1 MKKLLAS
8 LIAKLKNET
17 YVFVLAVMIL
27 IATLVAFNSC
37 THFSMRIGE
46 LKDAEVVLDN
56 GQKKE

>member
-1 MKKLLAS
+1 MKKLLAG
-8 LIAKLKNET
+8 LISKLKNET

-37 THFSMRIGE
+37 THFSMKIGE

-56 GQKKE
+56 TLKE